1 LGGLRVRAEVAV
13 THNFENLKAHIL
25 PLSSSTDFNAARDEW
40 DLVHIE
46 ISEDFD
52 NCPCGKDIK
61 EHCYIRNRITGQ
73 ETYVGNVC
81 INRFMG
87 LDTGNL
93 FAGLKRITQDPDAA
107 PNLALIEH
115 ANQKGYLYDRE
126 YGFLTSTARK
136 RILSGA
142 QLSWRRKINRRIISQ
157 TVVKRRGDPRQ
168 PPTP

>member
-1 LGGLRVRAEVAV
+1 M

-25 PLSSSTDFNAARDEW
+25 PLSSSKNFNAAKHEW

-46 ISEDFD
+46 ISEEVD

-61 EHCYIRNRITGQ
+61 EHCYIRNRLTGQ
-73 ETYVGNVC
+73 ATYVGNVC

-87 LDTGNL
+87 LDIGTL
-93 FAGLKRITQDPDAA
+93 FSGLNRITQDQDAA

-115 ANQKGYLYDRE
+115 ANQKGYLYDQE
-126 YGFLTSTARK
+126 YGFLKNTARK
-136 RILSGA
+136 RSLSDA
-142 QLSWRRKINRRIISQ
+142 QLSWRHKINRRIISQ
-157 TVVKRRGDPRQ
+157 TVVRRRGDQRQ